1 MSPWLAAAAALL
13 LCLVPCGFF
22 IVRSDDVLDRLVGL
36 ELGGVLVVLILL
48 LLGEGFQRSSFDD
61 LALTVALLSFPSGL
75 AFTRLLERWL

>member
-1 MSPWLAAAAALL
+1 MSPWLIAAAALL

-22 IVRSDDVLDRLVGL
+22 IVRGADPLDRLVGI
-36 ELGGVLVVLILL
+36 ELGGVLVVLALL

-61 LALTVALLSFPSGL
+61 LSLAVALLSFPSGL